1 MPYSTGHVPTWTLE
15 LLAEDALP
23 PGERAEAQAHLD
35 RCVLCAA
42 ELEACRALVVAL
54 SGLPRFEPSL
64 EFADAVMSRVRIRPA
79 EASAFARM
87 RRLLPSTR
95 RGWALLLGALV
106 APLAP
111 LTAAVAWLLSQP
123 MVTAGGLWSMSEK
136 WISDAFQS
144 LLARSVEAV
153 VHSGVWGWGQEVV
166 EGTGTLTDGGLPV
179 VAALLMALATPF
191 AAWSLARL
199 LRTPAGDMTHAN

>member
-1 MPYSTGHVPTWTLE
+1 MTYSPGHVPQWTLE

-23 PGERAEAQAHLD
+23 PEERVEALAHVD

-54 SGLPRFEPSL
+54 SGLPRFEPSAQ
-64 EFADAVMSRVRIRPA
+64 FADAVMSKVRVRPA
-79 EASAFARM
+79 ESWAFARM

-95 RGWALLLGALV
+95 RGWMMLAGAFL

-111 LTAAVAWLLSQP
+111 LVAGMAWLLSQP
-123 MVTAGGLWSMSEK
+123 MVTAGGLWSMSDK
-136 WISDAFQS
+136 WISQAFWS
-144 LLARSVEAV
+144 LLSLSVEAV
-153 VHSGVWGWGQEVV
+153 VRSRVWEWGQDLAGGRVD
-166 EGTGTLTDGGLPV
+166 LTSGGLPV
-179 VAALLMALATPF
+179 IAVLMIVATPL

-199 LRTPAGDMTHAN
+199 LRTPMGDMTHAN